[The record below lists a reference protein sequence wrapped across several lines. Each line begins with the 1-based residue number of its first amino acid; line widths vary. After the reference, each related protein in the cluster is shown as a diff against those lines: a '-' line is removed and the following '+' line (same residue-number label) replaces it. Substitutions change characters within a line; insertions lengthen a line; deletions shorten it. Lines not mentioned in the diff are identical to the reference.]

1 MARLLL
7 AFCLGAALTFPA
19 HAEDLHLHETGSAAV
34 LSRSAFAHGYRHG
47 YEEGYHLGNTDIN
60 MGAGHRTKLK
70 NIRGLKLGYSSQFGS
85 RSAFQKGFH
94 AGVRVG
100 YHDGYSGHTFRA
112 IGTLRSL
119 AGSLEEAHSPA
130 EPKFAYFDQGFFSGY
145 NDGLEHGGSGQPST
159 AQVDFHAVGC
169 SNFQPVKQSDPF
181 AKKSYCEGYQRG
193 FALGLGDR
201 MVLGPDASRLEAS
214 K

>member
-7 AFCLGAALTFPA
+7 AICLGTALTFPA
-19 HAEDLHLHETGSAAV
+19 HAEDLHLHETGCAAV

-60 MGAGHRTKLK
+60 MGTEHRTSFK
-70 NIRGLKLGYSSQFGS
+70 NAHGVKLGYSSQFGS
-85 RSAFQKGFH
+85 RSAFQKGFQ
-94 AGVRVG
+94 AGLRIG
-100 YHDGYSGHTFRA
+100 YRDGYSGHKFRA

-119 AGSLEEAHSPA
+119 AVSLEEAHSPA
-130 EPKFAYFDQGFFSGY
+130 DPKSAYFDQGFFSGY
-145 NDGLEHGGSGQPST
+145 NEGLERGGSGQPSA
-159 AQVDFHAVGC
+159 AQVDFHFVGC
-169 SNFQPVKQSDPF
+169 SNFHPAKQSDQS

-193 FALGLGDR
+193 FALGAGDNL
-201 MVLGPDASRLEAS
+201 VLGPDVSRLEAS